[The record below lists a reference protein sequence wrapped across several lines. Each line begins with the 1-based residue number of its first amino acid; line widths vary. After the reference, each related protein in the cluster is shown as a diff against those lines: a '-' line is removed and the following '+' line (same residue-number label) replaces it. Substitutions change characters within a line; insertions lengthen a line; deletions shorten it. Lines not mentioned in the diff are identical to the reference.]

1 MPGGDGRWALAPSM
15 KAVRVT
21 SHLRLCFCL
30 YIRLQ
35 WTRYFVAFSRG
46 DVNSPLRNDR
56 VSGKIRLLSFLRQLR
71 QKSTN
76 SDIFTVKFRNGS
88 AEKLG
93 FKLAPLLESVAALPC
108 EKQVFN
114 YKVVLFYFLCGYFLN
129 LTVKNY
135 LKCVHFCRSYRE
147 NKNDLLF
154 SETPCSS
161 FARVISL
168 MWLFA
173 IWIICF

>member
-1 MPGGDGRWALAPSM
+1 M
-15 KAVRVT
+15 T

-46 DVNSPLRNDR
+46 DVNSIFIHHCAMT
-56 VSGKIRLLSFLRQLR
+56 VSQAKLDYFRFCDNFDKSRQIL
-71 QKSTN
+71 TF
-76 SDIFTVKFRNGS
+76 FTVKFRNGS

-154 SETPCSS
+154 FLRHRAVVLPE
-161 FARVISL
+161 
-168 MWLFA
+168 LFR
-173 IWIICF
+173 

>member
-1 MPGGDGRWALAPSM
+1 MTVSQAKLDYFR
-15 KAVRVT
+15 
-21 SHLRLCFCL
+21 FCDN
-30 YIRLQ
+30 
-35 WTRYFVAFSRG
+35 FDKSRQI
-46 DVNSPLRNDR
+46 LT
-56 VSGKIRLLSFLRQLR
+56 F
-71 QKSTN
+71 
-76 SDIFTVKFRNGS
+76 FTVKFRNGS

-173 IWIICF
+173 I